1 MFSFRKVAR
10 ELLPLVVLVWATLAI
25 LGGALTAVEHGVA
38 DDKDPVTMTGMGLCA
53 ITVALLLRTGVKRF
67 LGALRPHT
75 RYARGLEGLRAM
87 RPVAYEKPPPAAP
100 SPALLQIL
108 RT

>member
-1 MFSFRKVAR
+1 MCSFRKVAR

-25 LGGALTAVEHGVA
+25 LSGALNAVEHGVA
-38 DDKDPVTMTGMGLCA
+38 DDKAPAAMTVMELCA
-53 ITVALLLRTGVKRF
+53 ITVALLLGTGAKRL
-67 LGALRPHT
+67 LGAPRPHT
-75 RYARGLEGLRAM
+75 RCARGREGFRAM
-87 RPVAYEKPPPAAP
+87 RPVAYEKPPSVAP